1 MSKRKNVTISD
12 ELAKWYE
19 ERAKEM
25 GTTQSALMAM
35 ALDYYVREEKMINLM
50 SNMQAIAEK
59 LQIEE
64 NKDSDPSK

>member
-12 ELAKWYE
+12 ELAGWYE
-19 ERAKEM
+19 DRAKEM

>member
-50 SNMQAIAEK
+50 SNMQAIVEK

>member
-19 ERAKEM
+19 DRAKEM
-25 GTTQSALMAM
+25 GTTQSSLMAM

-64 NKDSDPSK
+64 NKDSDSSK